1 MKKINFK
8 KALCLAVSFI
18 MICAIF
24 TACKSDAE
32 KQAVNNKD
40 KEHPVATITV
50 KDYGVITVELYQD
63 VAPNTVANFIS
74 LAKSGFYNGLT
85 FHRVIE
91 DFMIQGGDP
100 EGTGM
105 GGPGYCIKGEFTAN
119 GFENNLSHN
128 PGVISMARQANPMDS
143 AGSQFF
149 ICTSDCYYLDG
160 QYAGFGMVTSGLDVA
175 YAIAKEGNQYNSTPA
190 EPIII
195 ESITIDEKGG
205 DYSVVEK
212 LEEK

>member
-1 MKKINFK
+1 
-8 KALCLAVSFI
+8 
-18 MICAIF
+18 
-24 TACKSDAE
+24 
-32 KQAVNNKD
+32 
-40 KEHPVATITV
+40 
-50 KDYGVITVELYQD
+50 
-63 VAPNTVANFIS
+63 
-74 LAKSGFYNGLT
+74 
-85 FHRVIE
+85 
-91 DFMIQGGDP
+91 
-100 EGTGM
+100 M